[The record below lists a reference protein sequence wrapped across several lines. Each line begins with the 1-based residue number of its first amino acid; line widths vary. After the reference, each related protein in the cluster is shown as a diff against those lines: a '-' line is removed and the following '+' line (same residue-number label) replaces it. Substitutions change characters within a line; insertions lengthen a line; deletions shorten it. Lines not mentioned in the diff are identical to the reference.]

1 MKKKYLI
8 ASHGELANGIK
19 SSLDI
24 LANKG
29 NEIEVINAYITDE
42 DYTPQIVNF
51 IKSIGDD
58 EQGVIFTDLFG
69 GSVNQ
74 KSVTEVLTNKNKN
87 VFIISNVNLAIVLS
101 LLFSVE
107 DVFSEEYIKKSIVES
122 QVTLVSTKISND
134 DPEEDFS
141 KTFL

>member
-69 GSVNQ
+69 GSINQ

-134 DPEEDFS
+134 DSEEDF
-141 KTFL
+141 F